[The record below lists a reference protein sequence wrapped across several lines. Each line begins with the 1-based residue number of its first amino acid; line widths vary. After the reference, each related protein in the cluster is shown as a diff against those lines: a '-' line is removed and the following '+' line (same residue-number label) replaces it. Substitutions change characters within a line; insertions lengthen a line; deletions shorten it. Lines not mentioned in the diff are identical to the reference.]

1 MEQMTQPA
9 EKPGSSR
16 NEINEESLYQ
26 QLESIIDTHRG
37 SEGALI
43 PVLQEAQNLFG
54 YLPEPALL
62 RISSRLNKP
71 YSEVAG
77 VVGFYSFFSTQPKGE
92 HTVRVC
98 LGTACYVR
106 GGNEVLKAVA
116 GELQIA
122 VGQTTPDRKF
132 SSR

>member
-77 VVGFYSFFSTQPKGE
+77 VVGFYSFFLLNLKVSILCGFALVLPAMCGE
-92 HTVRVC
+92 ATRC
-98 LGTACYVR
+98 
-106 GGNEVLKAVA
+106 
-116 GELQIA
+116 
-122 VGQTTPDRKF
+122 
-132 SSR
+132 